1 MEEKKGITELAYM
14 LAQQEEPGGRFT
26 DRDIEL
32 QSMRLT
38 NILQNPKMLNN
49 LAYMLAQQ
57 EEPGGRLSE
66 GDIM

>member
-1 MEEKKGITELAYM
+1 M

-57 EEPGGRLSE
+57 EESLVEDYRRVILSTNK
-66 GDIM
+66 